1 MSLNL
6 VKRLTKPA
14 IHSDFMFD
22 ELKRFKAGEKLLYEV
37 TIPMLETM
45 A

>member
-1 MSLNL
+1 MYL
-6 VKRLTKPA
+6 RLA
-14 IHSDFMFD
+14 DYMLE

-37 TIPMLETM
+37 TLPMLETM